1 MPEADLSKVGPGL
14 GLVVILNAV
23 PCRHDHAADDASSI
37 RREQCAAALGSRP
50 VGSVQRRLS
59 KGRWIC
65 VCIQDPCSREP

>member
-14 GLVVILNAV
+14 GLVVVLNAV

-37 RREQCAAALGSRP
+37 RREQCAVALGSRLL
-50 VGSVQRRLS
+50 GSMQRRLR

-65 VCIQDPCSREP
+65 VYIQDPCSGEP